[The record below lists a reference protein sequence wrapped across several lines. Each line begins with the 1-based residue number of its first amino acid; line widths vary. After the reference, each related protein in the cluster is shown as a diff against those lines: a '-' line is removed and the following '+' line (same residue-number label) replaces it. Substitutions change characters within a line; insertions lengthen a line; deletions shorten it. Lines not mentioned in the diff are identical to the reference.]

1 MAKYL
6 LNRIMQTIA
15 LLLIVSLLSFFLVS
29 LMPSDPVYAQFGT
42 DITQEEY
49 QVAFVRMGLDKPII
63 VRYLTWLGNVLKGD
77 FGTSYCYH
85 KGVWEVISGK
95 LGTTLYMAVL
105 SLLLSMPIG
114 ILLGTVTAVKRGQW
128 ADTIITLF
136 FNLLIAIPQ
145 FVTAILFLYYI
156 SMKWKLLPPQGFTW
170 PWVDFHKHIQQLIMP
185 LTCLTLCGIAGFCRQ
200 TRSSVLEVLGQDYVR
215 TARAKGLKETRI
227 LWKHVMNNGL
237 IPILTMIG
245 GRLASLIGGSIFVDG
260 VEITDPK
267 CDINLHRQ
275 KMGMVF
281 QHFNLFNNMTI
292 LRNMTLAPIQVKHM
306 DKAEAE
312 AKAQK
317 LLERVGLGDRAD
329 AYPIQ
334 LSGGQKQRIAIVRAL
349 MMEPEVMLFDEP
361 TSALDPEMVGEVLEV
376 MKELAQEGMTMVVV
390 THEMGFAREVG
401 NRVLFMADGQLLEQG
416 TPAEIF
422 GNPQCERLK
431 DFLSKVL

>member
-63 VRYLTWLGNVLKGD
+63 VRYLTWLGNVVKGD

-114 ILLGTVTAVKRGQW
+114 ILLG
-128 ADTIITLF
+128 
-136 FNLLIAIPQ
+136 AIPQ

-245 GRLASLIGGSIFVDG
+245 GRLASLIGGSIFVENVFNIPSMGNLMVKAVNTMDIP
-260 VEITDPK
+260 VIQALVLITAAVISVAYIITD
-267 CDINLHRQ
+267 
-275 KMGMVF
+275 
-281 QHFNLFNNMTI
+281 
-292 LRNMTLAPIQVKHM
+292 
-306 DKAEAE
+306 
-312 AKAQK
+312 
-317 LLERVGLGDRAD
+317 LLYVAVDPR
-329 AYPIQ
+329 IS
-334 LSGGQKQRIAIVRAL
+334 LS
-349 MMEPEVMLFDEP
+349 
-361 TSALDPEMVGEVLEV
+361 
-376 MKELAQEGMTMVVV
+376 
-390 THEMGFAREVG
+390 
-401 NRVLFMADGQLLEQG
+401 
-416 TPAEIF
+416 
-422 GNPQCERLK
+422 
-431 DFLSKVL
+431 

>member
-63 VRYLTWLGNVLKGD
+63 VRFGSWAVNFIQGD

-136 FNLLIAIPQ
+136 SNLLIAIPQ

-245 GRLASLIGGSIFVDG
+245 GRLASLIGGSIFVENVFNIPGMGNLMVKAVNTMDIP
-260 VEITDPK
+260 VIQALVLITAAVISVAYIITD
-267 CDINLHRQ
+267 
-275 KMGMVF
+275 
-281 QHFNLFNNMTI
+281 
-292 LRNMTLAPIQVKHM
+292 
-306 DKAEAE
+306 
-312 AKAQK
+312 
-317 LLERVGLGDRAD
+317 LLYVAVDPR
-329 AYPIQ
+329 IS
-334 LSGGQKQRIAIVRAL
+334 LS
-349 MMEPEVMLFDEP
+349 
-361 TSALDPEMVGEVLEV
+361 
-376 MKELAQEGMTMVVV
+376 
-390 THEMGFAREVG
+390 
-401 NRVLFMADGQLLEQG
+401 
-416 TPAEIF
+416 
-422 GNPQCERLK
+422 
-431 DFLSKVL
+431 

>member
-136 FNLLIAIPQ
+136 SNLLIAIPQ

-170 PWVDFHKHIQQLIMP
+170 PWVDIHKHIQQLIMP

-215 TARAKGLKETRI
+215 TRA
-227 LWKHVMNNGL
+227 
-237 IPILTMIG
+237 
-245 GRLASLIGGSIFVDG
+245 
-260 VEITDPK
+260 PK
-267 CDINLHRQ
+267 
-275 KMGMVF
+275 
-281 QHFNLFNNMTI
+281 
-292 LRNMTLAPIQVKHM
+292 A
-306 DKAEAE
+306 
-312 AKAQK
+312 
-317 LLERVGLGDRAD
+317 
-329 AYPIQ
+329 
-334 LSGGQKQRIAIVRAL
+334 
-349 MMEPEVMLFDEP
+349 
-361 TSALDPEMVGEVLEV
+361 
-376 MKELAQEGMTMVVV
+376 
-390 THEMGFAREVG
+390 
-401 NRVLFMADGQLLEQG
+401 
-416 TPAEIF
+416 
-422 GNPQCERLK
+422 
-431 DFLSKVL
+431 

>member
-77 FGTSYCYH
+77 FGTSYCYQT
-85 KGVWEVISGK
+85 GVWEVISGK

-136 FNLLIAIPQ
+136 SNLLIAIPQ

-245 GRLASLIGGSIFVDG
+245 GRLASLIGGSIFVENVFNIPGMGNLMVKAVNTMDIP
-260 VEITDPK
+260 VIQALVLITAAVISVAYIITD
-267 CDINLHRQ
+267 
-275 KMGMVF
+275 
-281 QHFNLFNNMTI
+281 
-292 LRNMTLAPIQVKHM
+292 
-306 DKAEAE
+306 
-312 AKAQK
+312 
-317 LLERVGLGDRAD
+317 LLYVAVDPR
-329 AYPIQ
+329 IS
-334 LSGGQKQRIAIVRAL
+334 LS
-349 MMEPEVMLFDEP
+349 
-361 TSALDPEMVGEVLEV
+361 
-376 MKELAQEGMTMVVV
+376 
-390 THEMGFAREVG
+390 
-401 NRVLFMADGQLLEQG
+401 
-416 TPAEIF
+416 
-422 GNPQCERLK
+422 
-431 DFLSKVL
+431 

>member
-136 FNLLIAIPQ
+136 SNLLIAIPQ

-245 GRLASLIGGSIFVDG
+245 GRLASLIGGSIFVENVFNIPGMGNLMVKAVNTMDIP
-260 VEITDPK
+260 VIQALVLIMAAVISVAYIITD
-267 CDINLHRQ
+267 
-275 KMGMVF
+275 
-281 QHFNLFNNMTI
+281 
-292 LRNMTLAPIQVKHM
+292 
-306 DKAEAE
+306 
-312 AKAQK
+312 
-317 LLERVGLGDRAD
+317 LLYVAVDPR
-329 AYPIQ
+329 IS
-334 LSGGQKQRIAIVRAL
+334 LS
-349 MMEPEVMLFDEP
+349 
-361 TSALDPEMVGEVLEV
+361 
-376 MKELAQEGMTMVVV
+376 
-390 THEMGFAREVG
+390 
-401 NRVLFMADGQLLEQG
+401 
-416 TPAEIF
+416 
-422 GNPQCERLK
+422 
-431 DFLSKVL
+431 